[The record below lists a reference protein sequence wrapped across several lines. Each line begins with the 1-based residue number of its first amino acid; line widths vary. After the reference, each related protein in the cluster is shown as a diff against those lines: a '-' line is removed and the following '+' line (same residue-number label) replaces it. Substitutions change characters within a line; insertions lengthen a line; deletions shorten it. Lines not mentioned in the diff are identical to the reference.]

1 MAEKKLPVITINRL
15 YAAYGTTIAEILSDR
30 LGIPYYDKDFVR
42 KTAAE
47 SDYELEEVEFR
58 GEEISSRSKLI
69 NMILNTTVGTYPDM
83 VRDLY
88 VIQRKVIIELA
99 QNECILLGRC
109 ANHILREIGV
119 PTFDIFLYADIEH
132 RRMHAAELEE
142 TQDKKD
148 LDKYIAQRDT
158 FRNNYY
164 RTFVGTDIDD
174 CRNYHICLDTGR
186 ITPNQCADIIIGLL
200 ENWK

>member
-1 MAEKKLPVITINRL
+1 MADKKLPIITINRL
-15 YAAYGTTIAEILSDR
+15 YAAYGRTVAKLLSDR

-47 SDYELEEVEFR
+47 SDYELSEVEYR

-69 NMILNTTVGTYPDM
+69 NSLLNNTIGSYPDM

-88 VIQRKVIIELA
+88 LIQRKVIIELA
-99 QNECILLGRC
+99 QSECIIVGRC
-109 ANHILREIGV
+109 ANHILREENI
-119 PTFDIFLYADIEH
+119 PTFDVFLYGDIEH
-132 RRMHAAELEE
+132 RKEHTAELEE
-142 TQDKKD
+142 AKDAKD
-148 LDKYIAQRDT
+148 LDKYIAQRDR

-174 CRNYHICLDTGR
+174 CTNYHICLDTSR
-186 ITPNQCADIIIGLL
+186 ISPEDCADIIIKLL
-200 ENWK
+200 EKW